1 MVDIVWKV
9 IVESCCVVCP
19 FNVEI
24 DSSNELIYLGIRKKL
39 GLKLGLKLY
48 SCNIFMWPNEIKKV
62 YIICHSIKEKTRYER
77 LVCHLEEV
85 GIPTHVVKFMAP
97 VWSDELSCEQIFSVY
112 DPFLVRCVPGLTFK
126 GRGLSKGEI
135 SLALNFYACVQDA
148 VACGYS
154 KIITLESDI
163 WLRADFVSRL
173 CDLLADVTERAWDYI
188 SLGEGVGTR
197 PDADKSYYAPTKGY
211 SPPHQFVYRCTDSM
225 MFTLPFLQKLE
236 KTFIPFREIIDWE
249 MNYQNLLHGAVA
261 LWADPPLAE
270 QGTCYSR
277 LTSSLPA

>member
-1 MVDIVWKV
+1 
-9 IVESCCVVCP
+9 
-19 FNVEI
+19 
-24 DSSNELIYLGIRKKL
+24 
-39 GLKLGLKLY
+39 
-48 SCNIFMWPNEIKKV
+48 MWPKEIKKV
-62 YIICHSIKEKTRYER
+62 YVICHSTKEKTRYDR
-77 LVCHLEEV
+77 LVRHFHEV
-85 GIPTHVVKFMAP
+85 GIPTDMLQFMAP
-97 VWSDELSCEQIFSVY
+97 VWSDELTCDQIFSVY
-112 DPFLVRCVPGLTFK
+112 DPFLTRQVPGLTFK

-148 VACGYS
+148 VVHGYS

-173 CDLLADVTERAWDYI
+173 CDLLVDVSGRSWDYI

-197 PDADKSYYAPTKGY
+197 PEGADKSYYAPTKAY
-211 SPPHQFVYRCTDSM
+211 IPPHQFVYRCTDSM

-236 KTFIPFREIIDWE
+236 KTFVPFREIIDWE
-249 MNYQNLLHGAVA
+249 MNYQNMLHRGIA

-270 QGTCYSR
+270 QGTCFAR